1 MQPQHVWHPSTR
13 PHRLGCRH
21 WCSFLSWVLFEAL
34 ISVAQFAV
42 SFCFNMSVV
51 CKGGGNTLRYGMNGT
66 DLVVVILDTWM
77 GGGFLFLLFSRCYLR
92 YLGFAEALA
101 DEIYWSSP
109 WELSDIYFERRL
121 VFPWLQPA
129 PSSTS
134 GSLLFVFPSPTFGE
148 TARNSARP
156 VTFDIYFGTDSLVRQ
171 ETLVDLVTRLGSYL
185 PELEYVSLVTW
196 RTLSGPADET
206 A

>member
-77 GGGFLFLLFSRCYLR
+77 GRGFLFLLFSRCCLR

-134 GSLLFVFPSPTFGE
+134 GSLLFVFPSPTFSATE
-148 TARNSARP
+148 TASLAGCGPSQAFASERSCRRCWH
-156 VTFDIYFGTDSLVRQ
+156 VGVMDTWGIYLR
-171 ETLVDLVTRLGSYL
+171 YL
-185 PELEYVSLVTW
+185 FVYY
-196 RTLSGPADET
+196 
-206 A
+206 